1 MDLTGAFGARSA
13 AVGACREPPGLESLH
28 LGGGDGGF
36 TALLELPPTQAVE
49 LLHFTDP
56 SPSSSQA
63 AVAGVGLDVSPPP
76 PPLHAYGA
84 LTFPSNAALME
95 RAARFSVMANEQQ
108 NGNVS
113 GETTTTSSVPSNS
126 DRVKT
131 EPGETDSS
139 QRLENNRCGIGKRK
153 ELDKKVKG
161 STKKKSKSSEENE
174 KLPYVHVRARRG
186 QATDSHSLAERA
198 RREKINAR
206 MKLLQELVPG
216 CDKGTD
222 IDGKIKIKVCVC
234 VWGPLI
240 SGKRNIVSNTLVWKH
255 GCDTPPPP
263 RQIQG
268 TALVLDEIINHVQSL
283 QRQVEMLSMRLAA
296 VNPRVD
302 FNLDTLLASENGSLM
317 DGSFNGTA
325 MQLAWPHQV
334 TETEQSF
341 HHRQLQL
348 QQPPQ
353 PQQWPYDGLIQPAWG
368 REDDQGHGN
377 EHNSLMAVSENLMVG
392 SASLHPNQVKM
403 EL

>member
-13 AVGACREPPGLESLH
+13 AVGPCREPPGLESLH
-28 LGGGDGGF
+28 IGGGDGGF

-56 SPSSSQA
+56 SLSSSSQA
-63 AVAGVGLDVSPPP
+63 AAAAVAGIGLDVSLP

-84 LTFPSNAALME
+84 LTFPSNEALME
-95 RAARFSVMANEQQ
+95 RAARFSVMANEQQQQQ

-139 QRLENNRCGIGKRK
+139 QRLENNRCGKRK

-216 CDKGTD
+216 CDK
-222 IDGKIKIKVCVC
+222 
-234 VWGPLI
+234 
-240 SGKRNIVSNTLVWKH
+240 
-255 GCDTPPPP
+255 
-263 RQIQG
+263 IQG

-296 VNPRVD
+296 VNPRID
-302 FNLDTLLASENGSLM
+302 FNFDTLLASENGSLM

-353 PQQWPYDGLIQPAWG
+353 PQQWPYDGLNQPAWG

-377 EHNSLMAVSENLMVG
+377 EHNSLMVG